1 MQVDGSILTKDIF
14 TNNWCKQTRHLR
26 LSKDDNMSN
35 QSVSLSQF
43 KHFKVK
49 HARKPQ
55 IVHLAKYLLQKET
68 KIINLYSKYQ
78 LLKTYH

>member
-1 MQVDGSILTKDIF
+1 
-14 TNNWCKQTRHLR
+14 
-26 LSKDDNMSN
+26 MSN

-68 KIINLYSKYQ
+68 KIMNLYSKYQ